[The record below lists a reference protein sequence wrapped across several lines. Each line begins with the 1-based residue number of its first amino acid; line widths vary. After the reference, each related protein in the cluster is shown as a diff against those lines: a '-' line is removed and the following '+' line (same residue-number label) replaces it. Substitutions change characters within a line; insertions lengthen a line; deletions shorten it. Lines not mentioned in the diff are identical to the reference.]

1 MELEVKVEKEMMEKK
16 GINVEMVVVEVA
28 MGLEAE
34 L

>member
-1 MELEVKVEKEMMEKK
+1 MKVEKEMMEKK

-28 MGLEAE
+28 MELEAE